1 VAIVDETMA
10 RTYWPNED
18 AVGKRLKPGGAQS
31 TRPWMT
37 IVGVVGHVRYRTLE
51 AQSRVTYYWPL
62 AQNPWPAMS
71 LALRTSSSE
80 PHALVATV
88 QREVLAIDPDQPVHK
103 VRTMQQMMADSV
115 ARRRFAMVLLAIFAG
130 SALLLAAIGI
140 YGVMSYSVTQ
150 RSHEMGIRLALGAS
164 RASVLRLIL
173 GHSLSLAL
181 MGVALGLAGSL
192 VMAGLISSLLFNV
205 KSRDPVTFTLV
216 ALALTL
222 VALAASYLPARRAT
236 QVDPV
241 VSLRYE

>member
-1 VAIVDETMA
+1 
-10 RTYWPNED
+10 
-18 AVGKRLKPGGAQS
+18 
-31 TRPWMT
+31 
-37 IVGVVGHVRYRTLE
+37 
-51 AQSRVTYYWPL
+51 
-62 AQNPWPAMS
+62 
-71 LALRTSSSE
+71 
-80 PHALVATV
+80 
-88 QREVLAIDPDQPVHK
+88 
-103 VRTMQQMMADSV
+103 
-115 ARRRFAMVLLAIFAG
+115 LAIFAG

-236 QVDPV
+236 QAEPV